1 MSRLYKEE
9 EVVQAIVDILEQA
22 EENTGEIIV
31 DRPMGWASIR
41 DYAEEVVDLMPTAPG
56 NVVAQIVIDTDE
68 LIEKIKE
75 EYNIVDAWIPCEEKL
90 PEKDTVVL
98 VWMSSDERC
107 ICGEFR
113 KIEFG
118 KITDER
124 YDRADAGWVWL
135 NESGADYWAYANM
148 DEIVAW
154 MPLPGPYKEGKVNE

>member
-1 MSRLYKEE
+1 MSKLYKEE

-75 EYNIVDAWIPCEEKL
+75 EYNIIDAWIPCSERL
-90 PEKDTVVL
+90 PNE
-98 VWMSSDERC
+98 DER
-107 ICGEFR
+107 IRAYVRHVHASEFLVM
-113 KIEFG
+113 IE
-118 KITDER
+118 
-124 YDRADAGWVWL
+124 
-135 NESGADYWAYANM
+135 GADMPTVLYLTWDNYWKDDSWTDYRV
-148 DEIVAW
+148 IAW
-154 MPLPGPYKEGKVNE
+154 MPLPEPYEEEKINE